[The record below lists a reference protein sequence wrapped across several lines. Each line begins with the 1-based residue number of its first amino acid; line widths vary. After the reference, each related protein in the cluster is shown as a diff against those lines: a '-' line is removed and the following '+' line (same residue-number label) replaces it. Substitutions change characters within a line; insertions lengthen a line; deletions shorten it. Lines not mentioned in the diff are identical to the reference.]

1 MTRSL
6 TEQFNIIKK
15 FIKCHA
21 GEGDHVQAR
30 QAAETITPAAEQ
42 GDGTAQFLLGRI
54 FHGAII
60 ATATTGKRFIGMR
73 KPRMTAIPKRLNK

>member
-42 GDGTAQFLLGRI
+42 GDGTAQFLLGRY
-54 FHGAII
+54 FSWGYHSDCDN
-60 ATATTGKRFIGMR
+60 GKRFIGMR

>member
-21 GEGDHVQAR
+21 GEGDYVQAR

-42 GDGTAQFLLGRI
+42 GDGTAQFLRTI
-54 FHGAII
+54 FFMG
-60 ATATTGKRFIGMR
+60 
-73 KPRMTAIPKRLNK
+73 LS